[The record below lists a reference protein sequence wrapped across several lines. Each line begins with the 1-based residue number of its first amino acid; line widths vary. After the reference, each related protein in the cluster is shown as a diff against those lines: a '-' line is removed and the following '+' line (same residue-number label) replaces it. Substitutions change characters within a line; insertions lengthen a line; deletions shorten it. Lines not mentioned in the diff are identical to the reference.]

1 MDSYF
6 FVVVD
11 EKDLCTKTENK
22 LTALL
27 IYGTTKPENNVHSPF
42 DKNKLLSLSL
52 FLYVCF
58 FLLVS
63 YTMYCSFVWKLLCQ
77 KKEQKLKLT
86 QINFNIKLNKRFI
99 NNKRSLPF
107 SLSCR
112 FLSSIGYD
120 STYAWSCVLIFL
132 FLCVYKMIFVM
143 CRRDLLSIFPL
154 FISSVCFTR
163 YVCV

>member
-1 MDSYF
+1 MEPQNQRTTCILLLIRANFSHSHSSSMSVF
-6 FVVVD
+6 FVGQLHYV
-11 EKDLCTKTENK
+11 
-22 LTALL
+22 
-27 IYGTTKPENNVHSPF
+27 
-42 DKNKLLSLSL
+42 L
-52 FLYVCF
+52 FVRLEIIVP
-58 FLLVS
+58 
-63 YTMYCSFVWKLLCQ
+63 